1 MSAISGGVFDHPG
14 KLNRAGE
21 LEARSSADGFWND
34 PQAAAAT
41 MREIS
46 HLRAELESWDQLEG
60 ELADVCEMA
69 ELSDG
74 ESDFDAELESALTR
88 LSDSIARRRFE
99 LAMSGEHDSANALL
113 AINPGAG
120 GTESQDWADMLL
132 RMYLRWGERRGYEVE
147 VLDLLPAGEAGIKS
161 VTLRLAGRLAFGYLK
176 SEHGVHRLVRISP
189 FDSGARRHTSFARVE
204 VLPEIGAETDLQIP
218 REEVR
223 VDTYRAGGA
232 GGQHVNKTDSAVRL
246 THIPTGIT
254 ATCQNSRSQI
264 KNRETAW
271 KLLAARLLRHHEAE
285 REAERSKLAGQPLK
299 ADFGNQIRSYVLHP
313 YRSVKDLRSGYET
326 SDAAGV
332 LDGDLD
338 DLIDSYLGTISA
350 SAN

>member
-1 MSAISGGVFDHPG
+1 MSELEEISG
-14 KLNRAGE
+14 
-21 LEARSSADGFWND
+21 ADGFWND
-34 PQAAAAT
+34 PQGAAT
-41 MREIS
+41 TMRQIAR
-46 HLRAELESWDQLEG
+46 LRSELESWDKLEG
-60 ELADVCEMA
+60 EMADLCEMA
-69 ELSDG
+69 ELSEG
-74 ESDFDAELESALTR
+74 ESEFDAELSAALDR
-88 LSDSIARRRFE
+88 IGEAVARRRFE
-99 LAMSGEHDSANALL
+99 LAMSGKHDPSNALL
-113 AINPGAG
+113 SISPGAG

-132 RMYLRWGERRGYEVE
+132 RMYLRWGERRGFEVA
-147 VLDLLPAGEAGIKS
+147 VLDLLPAEEAGIKS
-161 VTLRLAGRLAFGYLK
+161 VTVRLAGRLAYGYLK

-204 VLPEIGAETDLQIP
+204 VLPEITAAGELQIP

-271 KLLAARLLRHHEAE
+271 KLLAARLLRQREAE
-285 REAERSKLAGQPLK
+285 REAERAKLAGQPLN

-313 YRSVKDLRSGYET
+313 YRSVKDLRSGFET

-338 DLIDSYLGTISA
+338 GLIDSYLGTVSA
-350 SAN
+350 PDD

>member
-1 MSAISGGVFDHPG
+1 MRQ
-14 KLNRAGE
+14 L
-21 LEARSSADGFWND
+21 AR
-34 PQAAAAT
+34 
-41 MREIS
+41 
-46 HLRAELESWDQLEG
+46 LRSELESWDRLE
-60 ELADVCEMA
+60 EEMADICEMA
-69 ELSDG
+69 ELSEGDA
-74 ESDFDAELESALTR
+74 DLDAELESALAR
-88 LSDSIARRRFE
+88 LGEAIERRRFE
-99 LAMSGEHDSANALL
+99 LAMSGEHDPANALL
-113 AINPGAG
+113 SISPGAG

-147 VLDLLPAGEAGIKS
+147 VLDLLPAEEAGIKS
-161 VTLRLAGRLAFGYLK
+161 VTVRLAGRLVYGYLK

-204 VLPEIGAETDLQIP
+204 VLPEIDADEDLQIP

-223 VDTYRAGGA
+223 IDTYRAGGA

-246 THIPTGIT
+246 THIPTGIV

-271 KLLAARLLRHHEAE
+271 KLLAARLLRQREAE
-285 REAERSKLAGQPLK
+285 RDAERSKLAGQPLN

-313 YRSVKDLRSGYET
+313 YRSVKDLRSGFET

-338 DLIDSYLGTISA
+338 ELIDSFLGTISA
-350 SAN
+350 PAE

>member
-1 MSAISGGVFDHPG
+1 
-14 KLNRAGE
+14 
-21 LEARSSADGFWND
+21 
-34 PQAAAAT
+34 
-41 MREIS
+41 MREIAR
-46 HLRAELESWDQLEG
+46 LRSELESWDRLEA
-60 ELADVCEMA
+60 ELADVGEMA
-69 ELSDG
+69 ELSEG
-74 ESDFDAELESALTR
+74 EPEFDAELASGLTR
-88 LSDSIARRRFE
+88 LEETLVRRRFE
-99 LAMSGEHDSANALL
+99 LAMSGEHDPANALM

-147 VLDLLPAGEAGIKS
+147 ILELLPAEEAGIKS
-161 VTLRLAGRLAFGYLK
+161 ATLRLAGRLAYGYLK

-189 FDSGARRHTSFARVE
+189 FDSGGRRHTSFARVE
-204 VLPEIGAETDLQIP
+204 VLPEISAETDLQIP

-271 KLLAARLLRHHEAE
+271 KLLAARLLRHHDAE
-285 REAERSKLAGQPLK
+285 REAERAKLAGQPLK

-313 YRSVKDLRSGYET
+313 YRSVKDLRSGFET
-326 SDAAGV
+326 SDAAAV

-338 DLIDSYLGTISA
+338 DLIDSFLNAVSA
-350 SAN
+350 PAG